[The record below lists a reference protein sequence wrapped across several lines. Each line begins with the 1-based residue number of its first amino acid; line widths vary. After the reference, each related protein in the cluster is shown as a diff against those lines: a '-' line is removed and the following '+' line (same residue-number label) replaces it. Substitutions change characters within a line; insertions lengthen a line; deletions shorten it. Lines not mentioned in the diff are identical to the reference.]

1 MITSVMEL
9 GKMQKTRNK
18 DTILSYIDEPDVDK
32 VIAIRFQYQS
42 NNQKNVFT
50 FNQNEEITINNS
62 FIKEQLV
69 LKDILLEDCLASN
82 KNKYL
87 LSKAAANGPNFT
99 PTAKVTKIEITNKN
113 DTLSMKIIGYFKK
126 VLSEFSNILTS
137 QEKSFLEILHQLL
150 TDNEINLKESIIAIT
165 KDMPKKVKKL
175 LTIKII
181 IDDDK
186 EIYIGQFDF
195 MKKIMSNWIN
205 QKNSELSVDNKVCSI
220 CGQTSPQIYA
230 GNASPY
236 KFYTI
241 DKRGFIRNGF
251 NEKDS
256 WKNFPICPDC
266 TINLKEG
273 KNFIEKNLTFKFY
286 GLSYQL
292 IPTFVIGQDFVR
304 QEIVDYFKSGR
315 KDIKINSHNNKRI
328 TNDENEILGILSEE
342 NDTLT
347 LNILFLESSGGSSAE
362 KILLLIEDVL
372 PSRLKM
378 LFNAK
383 THVDNL
389 LKYDDI
395 KFNFGAVR
403 YFFEKSDKNKRERD
417 LDKYFLEITNNVFK
431 GFKLDFYF
439 LLNFMMNKIR
449 FDFNNYNCKIKIAA
463 TNALMSLLFFDFLN
477 LIEWR
482 DYKMNDN
489 SLFNAFFSSFGNT
502 FNSYA
507 KRGIF
512 LLGVLSKML
521 LNKQYKERKS
531 TPFAK
536 NLKSLKLTQQDILGL
551 LPKVQNKFE
560 EYNSF
565 DKGKR
570 EIANQISKYLLQ
582 AGDKWNMP
590 IDEINFYFASGMNM
604 VKEIAQIVYKDEK
617 EIEEVSKDE

>member
-1 MITSVMEL
+1 
-9 GKMQKTRNK
+9 MQKSSNK
-18 DTILSYIDEPDVDK
+18 DTVLSYIDEPDVDK

-42 NNQKNVFT
+42 SNQKDVFT
-50 FNQNEEITINNS
+50 FKQNEEITINNN

-69 LKDILLEDCLASN
+69 FKDILLEDCLASN
-82 KNKYL
+82 KNKYY
-87 LSKAAANGPNFT
+87 LSKASANGPNYT
-99 PTAKVTKIEITNKN
+99 PTAKITKIGTSNKN

-126 VLSEFSNILTS
+126 VLNEFSDILTN
-137 QEKSFLEILHQLL
+137 QEKTFLETLHKLL
-150 TDNEINLKESIIAIT
+150 TENEIYLKETIIDIT
-165 KDMPKKVKKL
+165 KDMPKKVRKL
-175 LTIKII
+175 LTLKLI
-181 IDDDK
+181 IDDQN
-186 EIYIGQFDF
+186 EVYIGQFDF
-195 MKKIMSNWIN
+195 IKKIMSYWIN
-205 QKNSELSVDNKVCSI
+205 QKDTELSISNKVCSI
-220 CGQTSPQIYA
+220 CGQPSSLIYD
-230 GNASPY
+230 GSVSPY

-251 NEKDS
+251 NQKES

-266 TINLKEG
+266 KINLKEG

-286 GLSYQL
+286 GLSYHL
-292 IPTFVIGQDFVR
+292 IPTFVIGQNFVR
-304 QEIVDYFKSGR
+304 KEIIDYFRSEK
-315 KDIKINSHNNKRI
+315 KEIKINSENKKRI
-328 TNDENEILGILSEE
+328 TNDENEILGMLSEE
-342 NDTLT
+342 NDTII
-347 LNILFLESSGGSSAE
+347 LNMLFLKVINSAE
-362 KILLLIEDVL
+362 RILLLIEDIL
-372 PSRLKM
+372 PSRLRK
-378 LFNAK
+378 LFDAK
-383 THVDNL
+383 DYVDNIF
-389 LKYDDI
+389 KKNDI
-395 KFNFGAVR
+395 KFNFGAIR

-431 GFKLDFYF
+431 GYKIDFYF

-449 FDFNNYNCKIKIAA
+449 FDFNNYNCNIKIAA
-463 TNALMSLLFFDFLN
+463 TNALMSLLFFDYLN
-477 LIEWR
+477 LIDWR
-482 DYKMNDN
+482 DYEMNDD

-512 LLGVLSKML
+512 LLGVLSQML

-531 TPFAK
+531 TPFSK

-570 EIANQISKYLLQ
+570 EIANQICKYLLQ

-590 IDEINFYFASGMNM
+590 VDEINFYFASGMNM